1 MRHGLWW
8 ESQYIQ
14 AIHLIILAMHV
25 TQSKCTQQ
33 IYTFLPVGIDLD
45 TLFSCTPFLIE
56 LNKSPRGADVADDIV
71 VDLGVT
77 LEFPIEYKITVS

>member
-1 MRHGLWW
+1 MRHGLWC
-8 ESQYIQ
+8 ESQNHCYVQ

-33 IYTFLPVGIDLD
+33 IYTFLPVGINLD

-56 LNKSPRGADVADDIV
+56 LNKSPRGADVADDIA
-71 VDLGVT
+71 LK
-77 LEFPIEYKITVS
+77 FPIEYKITVS